1 MTTVLLAEP
10 EPVARGVGKQQLE
23 SAGFTVL
30 TAAREE
36 DLDRYLAQVDAQ
48 ALVLDR
54 RMAGP
59 SGEVVRR
66 LREQQRRTACYVLAL
81 LPSGPDRQALLE
93 AGADWYIDK
102 NALLTPLPSAV
113 LAGLT
118 QAALPAT
125 SPIRPAPRVRIG
137 LAVEYCH
144 AGRMASGET
153 INISPGGMFLKT
165 PSPLDPGSLILIKF
179 SLPGHRPWECFAQVM
194 WRRNPEDEHPYP
206 AGMGIQFLE
215 LEPEARTA
223 LADFVAARLAAPS
236 LLS

>member
-1 MTTVLLAEP
+1 MTTVVLAEP

-23 SAGFTVL
+23 CAGFTVF
-30 TAAREE
+30 TAAQGE
-36 DLDRYLAQVDAQ
+36 DLDRYLSQVDAD

-66 LREQQRRTACYVLAL
+66 LREQQRHTACYVLAL
-81 LPSGPDRQALLE
+81 LPSGPDRRALLE

-102 NALLTPLPSAV
+102 NALLTPLPTAV
-113 LAGLT
+113 RAGLA

-125 SPIRPAPRVRIG
+125 SSVRPAPRVRIG

-153 INISPGGMFLKT
+153 LNISQGGMFIKT
-165 PSPLDPGSLILIKF
+165 PAPIEKGSLLLNF
-179 SLPGHRPWECFAQVM
+179 ALPGQRRWECFAEAV
-194 WRRNPEDEHPYP
+194 WRRMPEEVHPHP
-206 AGMGIQFLE
+206 RGMGVQFLG
-215 LEPEARTA
+215 LEPEAQRA
-223 LADFVAARLAAPS
+223 LADFVARHGAATCLPA
-236 LLS
+236 